1 MRKGRAGRRAGV
13 WECGRIGGGRG
24 TGNEKGK
31 GGSSKKV
38 GSGRNRRKLLTT
50 PNTSQ
55 SKKE

>member
-31 GGSSKKV
+31 GGKWEK
-38 GSGRNRRKLLTT
+38 
-50 PNTSQ
+50 
-55 SKKE
+55 